1 MPNINIFD
9 TNDIRTTGL
18 TVEGR
23 AVISGATNAVILE
36 VTGASGT
43 NLQVIDDP
51 ASDLIW
57 SLSGTSGYLFD
68 VYEDRIDTSVPIN
81 SSGTTTF
88 QTVNVIGELVAGSK
102 SFDIEHP
109 SLEGYRIRY
118 GSLEGPEHAIYQ
130 RGRATNTV
138 IYFPNHWEKL
148 VDFNTITVHLTSV
161 GMKKDYWVKRI
172 TTEYIEIGSEDNLVD
187 CFYNI
192 YAERIDV
199 PKITVIYKP
208 L

>member
-1 MPNINIFD
+1 MPNVFD

-23 AVISGATNAVILE
+23 AVISGASNTIILE

-51 ASDLIW
+51 LSDLIW
-57 SLSGTSGYLFD
+57 SISGTTGYIFD
-68 VYEDRIDTSVPIN
+68 IYEDRIESSVPIN

-88 QTVNVIGELVAGSK
+88 SAINVIGELVAGSK
-102 SFDIEHP
+102 SFDIPHP
-109 SLEGYRIRY
+109 TLDGYRIRY
-118 GSLEGPEHAIYQ
+118 GSLEGPEHAVYH
-130 RGRATNTV
+130 RGRATSNIV
-138 IYFPNHWEKL
+138 YFPNHWEKL
-148 VDFNTITVHLTSV
+148 VDFLTVTIQFTAN
-161 GMKKDYWVKRI
+161 KNQADYWVKDI
-172 TTEYIEIGSEDNLVD
+172 TNEYFEIGSTAEEID
-187 CFYNI
+187 CFYVVH
-192 YAERIDV
+192 AERIDV

>member
-1 MPNINIFD
+1 MPNVFD

-23 AVISGATNAVILE
+23 AVISGASNTIILE

-51 ASDLIW
+51 TSDLIW

-68 VYEDRIDTSVPIN
+68 VYEDRIESSVPIN

-88 QTVNVIGELVAGSK
+88 TAINVVGELVAGSK

-109 SLEGYRIRY
+109 SKEGYRIRY
-118 GSLEGPEHAIYQ
+118 GSLEGPEHAIYH
-130 RGRATNTV
+130 RGKATGSIV
-138 IYFPNHWEKL
+138 YFPCHWEKL
-148 VDFNTITVHLTSV
+148 VDFNTITIHFTSN
-161 GMKKDYWVKRI
+161 GKNADYWVKEV
-172 TTEYIEIGSEDNLVD
+172 TNEYFQIGASTDEID
-187 CFYNI
+187 CFYI
-192 YAERIDV
+192 VHAERIDV